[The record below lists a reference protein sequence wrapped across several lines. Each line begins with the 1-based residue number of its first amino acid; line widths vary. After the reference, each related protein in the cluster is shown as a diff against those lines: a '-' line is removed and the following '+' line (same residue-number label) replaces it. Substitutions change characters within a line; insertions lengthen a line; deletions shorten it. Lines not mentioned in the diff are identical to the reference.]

1 MNSIEELDKYFDV
14 HPEMKKYW
22 KDIKDYITYQQN
34 KINSLDDELF
44 VMRNV
49 GIKLTRELKELKSR

>member
-14 HPEMKKYW
+14 HSEMKTYW
-22 KDIKDYITYQQN
+22 EDIKDYITHQQN
-34 KINSLDDELF
+34 TINSLNDELF
-44 VMRNV
+44 VMKNV

>member
-22 KDIKDYITYQQN
+22 EDIKDYIIHQQN

-44 VMRNV
+44 VTRNV